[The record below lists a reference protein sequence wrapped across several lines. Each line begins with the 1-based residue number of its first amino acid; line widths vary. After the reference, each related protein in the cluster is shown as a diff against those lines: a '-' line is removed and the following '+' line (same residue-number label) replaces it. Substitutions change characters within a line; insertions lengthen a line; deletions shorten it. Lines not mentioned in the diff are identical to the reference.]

1 MRGRRGTWSHPP
13 AFCVAGVAL
22 VALGWV
28 WWRAWSPLVALGDI
42 DVPFAWQAWYLVTP
56 TCKTRGTYDTGLGLV
71 AHFLI
76 LARATSPLFF
86 LPGPSHFTRSTFTHT
101 HSLSHN
107 SFTYNSFTHHSFTDN
122 SFTHHSFTDNSF
134 AHPLSHSF
142 VQHKSQVFLNLSI
155 LHHLLCLSSLP
166 RPASNSVSD
175 YWKKLTCGV
184 IP

>member
-1 MRGRRGTWSHPP
+1 MTFCLRGRRGTWSHPP

-86 LPGPSHFTRSTFTHT
+86 LPGPSHFTRSTYTHT
-101 HSLSHN
+101 ACHTTLSH
-107 SFTYNSFTHHSFTDN
+107 TT
-122 SFTHHSFTDNSF
+122 
-134 AHPLSHSF
+134 LSHTTLSQTTLSHTTLSQTTLSHTRF
-142 VQHKSQVFLNLSI
+142 HTHLSNTSHKFF
-155 LHHLLCLSSLP
+155 
-166 RPASNSVSD
+166 
-175 YWKKLTCGV
+175 
-184 IP
+184 